1 MHSAFSAFSF
11 HVNNINLKPKGKKL
25 KTWQFPISKKLKM
38 SIDERLN
45 TKNITPELI
54 NYIVEKIVREI
65 QPEKIILFGS
75 YARGDFGQDSDLDL
89 FIIKEGKESSRIMR
103 RKVEAILWGRRFP
116 VDLLVRKPD
125 EVEWNFRA
133 KNPFYLY
140 RIFKDGK
147 VLYEK
152 E

>member
-1 MHSAFSAFSF
+1 M
-11 HVNNINLKPKGKKL
+11 P
-25 KTWQFPISKKLKM
+25 
-38 SIDERLN
+38 IDERLN
-45 TKNITPELI
+45 TENITPELI

-116 VDLLVRKPD
+116 MDLLVRKPD

-140 RIFKDGK
+140 HIFKDGK

>member
-140 RIFKDGK
+140 HIFKDGK

>member
-25 KTWQFPISKKLKM
+25 KIWQFPISKKLKM

-140 RIFKDGK
+140 HIFKDGK

>member
-1 MHSAFSAFSF
+1 M
-11 HVNNINLKPKGKKL
+11 
-25 KTWQFPISKKLKM
+25 
-38 SIDERLN
+38 DRRLN
-45 TKNITPELI
+45 TEKVTPKLI
-54 NYIVEKIVREI
+54 NYIVGKIVQEI

-75 YARGDFGQDSDLDL
+75 YAKDDSNENSDLDL
-89 FIIKEGKESSRIMR
+89 FIIKDGEESSRIMR
-103 RKVEAILWGRRFP
+103 RKVEALLWGRRFP
-116 VDLLVRKPD
+116 VDIIVRKPN

-140 RIFKDGK
+140 HIFRDGK